1 MSLDNSAFHHGL
13 VAVTAAA
20 CLCLWSVAGASEQEH
35 VGHDMHHDH
44 SAHQHD
50 THAHHKH
57 MMQQKGF
64 VRSEHNYAIPDVVLK
79 DQQGKSV
86 PLQKILGDDDKP
98 VMLNFIFTTCTT
110 ICPVLSAS
118 FSQLQEALGDEADD
132 VRMVSISIDPEY
144 DTPEKLSE
152 YAERFHAGSNWVFYT
167 GNLPDIVTV
176 QKAFDVYRGDKMN
189 HPPVSFMRVGPD
201 APWVRFE
208 GFASIEDLM
217 HEYHNGTAQPKPD
230 DS

>member
-1 MSLDNSAFHHGL
+1 MPFKKRSLHLRIAIFT
-13 VAVTAAA
+13 AVSLSFWPVT
-20 CLCLWSVAGASEQEH
+20 GASEQEH
-35 VGHDMHHDH
+35 AGHDMHHDH

-50 THAHHKH
+50 AHAHHKH

-64 VRSEHNYAIPDVVLK
+64 VRSEHNYVIPEVVLK
-79 DQQGKSV
+79 DQNGKSV
-86 PLQKILGDDDKP
+86 ALQEILGDSGKP

-144 DTPEKLSE
+144 DTPEKLRE
-152 YAERFHAGSNWVFYT
+152 YAERFHAGKNWVFYT
-167 GNLPDIVTV
+167 GSLPDIVTV

-189 HPPVSFMRVGPD
+189 HPPVSFMRVEPE
-201 APWVRFE
+201 ALWVRFE
-208 GFASIEDLM
+208 GFASIEELM
-217 HEYHNGTAQPKPD
+217 HEYHAAAAPSHPG

>member
-1 MSLDNSAFHHGL
+1 MLLKKSAFRPAMVASLVAMSL
-13 VAVTAAA
+13 
-20 CLCLWSVAGASEQEH
+20 CLCSGSFASEQEQA
-35 VGHDMHHDH
+35 GHEGQHDH
-44 SAHQHD
+44 AAHQHD
-50 THAHHKH
+50 AHAHHKH

-64 VRSEHNYAIPDVVLK
+64 VRSEHNYAIPDVLLK
-79 DQQGKSV
+79 DQNGKSV
-86 PLQKILGDDDKP
+86 SLPEILTDSDRP

-118 FSQLQEALGDEADD
+118 FSQFQEALGDEADE

-144 DTPEKLSE
+144 DTPEKLRD
-152 YAERFHAGSNWVFYT
+152 YAKRFHAGDNWVFYT
-167 GNLPDIVTV
+167 GNLPDIVAV

-189 HPPVSFMRVGPD
+189 HPPVSFMRARPD
-201 APWVRFE
+201 APWIRIE

-217 HEYHNGTAQPKPD
+217 HEYHNETARPQPG

>member
-1 MSLDNSAFHHGL
+1 MSLNKSDFHYYL
-13 VAVTAAA
+13 IAVTAATS
-20 CLCLWSVAGASEQEH
+20 LCLWSGAGASEHEQAAQE
-35 VGHDMHHDH
+35 MHYDH
-44 SAHQHD
+44 STHQHD
-50 THAHHKH
+50 AHAHHKQ

-64 VRSEHNYAIPDVVLK
+64 MRTEHNYPIPDVTLK
-79 DQQGKSV
+79 DQNGDRA
-86 PLQKILGDDDKP
+86 PLQELLGAGDKP

-118 FSQLQEALGDEADD
+118 FSQFQEALGDESEE

-144 DTPEKLSE
+144 DTPERLRE
-152 YAERFHAGSNWVFYT
+152 YAERFHATESWNFYT

-189 HPPVSFMRVGPD
+189 HPPVSFLRDRKGGP
-201 APWVRFE
+201 WIRFE

-217 HEYHNGTAQPKPD
+217 QEYRSLAPNE
-230 DS
+230 S